1 MLRRMFTTIL
11 ALALLATPSDAQ
23 AAKCKKL
30 RHALV
35 LLRDDEPGRALECLE
50 ELKNRPRID
59 LGNLHYL
66 RGQAF
71 WEQGER
77 AKAVSAFQLAIR
89 ERERQRYKDDRITV
103 NPSWF
108 AILGQAHYD
117 ARALP
122 EAVEAFGKAGR
133 DTVLTRPDWVA
144 MYAEALYESSNAS
157 SAWTVLQWGAE
168 RYPNHP
174 ELLRRRAWVALE
186 TGRPVQALEAATK
199 LAEVAPDAITDEDRS
214 VFEAA
219 QQAAP

>member
-1 MLRRMFTTIL
+1 MFMTLL
-11 ALALLATPSDAQ
+11 ALALLATSSDAQ
-23 AAKCKKL
+23 AAKCNKL
-30 RHALV
+30 RHALAM
-35 LLRDDEPGRALECLE
+35 LRDDEPARALECLD

-77 AKAVSAFQLAIR
+77 AKAISAFQLAIR

-122 EAVEAFGKAGR
+122 DAVEAFAQAGR
-133 DTVLTRPDWVA
+133 ETLLTRPDWVA
-144 MYAEALYESSNAS
+144 MYAESLYEGGDAT

-186 TGRPVQALEAATK
+186 TERPVQALEAANK
-199 LAEVAPDAITDEDRS
+199 LAEVAPDAITDEDRT
-214 VFEAA
+214 VLEAA
-219 QQAAP
+219 RQAAP